1 MGLSNA
7 DTATKT
13 RADARCLVAATTLLL
28 GACVSSTSLVKNCCY
43 EGDAALVYL
52 GEVEFVAADGSVAS
66 FADVYP
72 GFEAQD
78 SVLTKSFPFQK
89 EQIGRVVYDALA
101 VILPLYDAN
110 KNGYIE
116 EPEITVLYLREGA
129 LGMGRKVDHLAV
141 DGKRVD
147 AITTS
152 RSDVGGLMSY
162 LDARKDSLS
171 KNVQAEFR
179 DMERLGLDIIQDHL
193 HGPDPDSTD
202 FTP

>member
-1 MGLSNA
+1 M
-7 DTATKT
+7 
-13 RADARCLVAATTLLL
+13 RMRPRARCLLAAAALLL
-28 GACVSSTSLVKNCCY
+28 GGCVGATSLIRDCCY
-43 EGDAALVYL
+43 EGDAALVHL
-52 GEVEFVAADGSVAS
+52 DEVEFVAADGSVSS

-72 GFEAQD
+72 GFEVQE
-78 SVLTKSFPFQK
+78 SLLTTSFPFRK
-89 EQIGRVVYDALA
+89 EQISRVTYDALVA
-101 VILPLYDAN
+101 ILPLYDAN

-129 LGMGRKVDHLAV
+129 IGMGREVDHLAV
-141 DGKRVD
+141 GGKRVD

-162 LDARKDSLS
+162 LDAREDSLS
-171 KNVQAEFR
+171 KDVRAEFR